1 MNEIRAD
8 PVRNEYL
15 YSVLNVPT
23 TASAND
29 IRERYKALSVI
40 FHPDKQRNGSTK
52 DTAAVEFLAIQKA
65 YQVLSDP
72 FLREVYDFLGE
83 DGLNKQWSPE
93 LRSQSV
99 DQVRHIH
106 PGATLS
112 DSSFQIRAHLRQWKV
127 DRSQEV
133 FDRLIRPR
141 GTVTCG
147 IDASTLFAR
156 GDDLDY
162 DSRGIFARLGG
173 VWISQFAIRH
183 SVTKVL
189 SEKTNL
195 KFTSHL
201 GLGPRN
207 DVLSRNNLMGT
218 IRHQFSPRLAVEA
231 TAHLLDPHLVVAK
244 ASYEDNEN
252 TLNCRVHFIPAL
264 WNLLPPAST
273 ISFSRRLFRHAST
286 VGTVAWT
293 FSPLAMG
300 SFQFDI
306 HSPQPFDFSSPENSV
321 LHAERMNAEFTNKPG
336 SASGFGVGL
345 RTWSYGFQLSGVN
358 SCIKT
363 EWSIWFF
370 ELSLRLKA
378 GIEIGFRGLAYLV
391 TATWTSANTAISTSF
406 GVSTGGLIIR
416 LELDYL
422 HQKWILPITLSPVR
436 NQILEFFS
444 AVVPSTA
451 LVLGY
456 HFVLKPRRRLQRAL
470 YFRKAERVL
479 KEENS
484 EQKRQL
490 RNTAELLSETAKR
503 HMQTERS
510 RGGLVILSAMYGPET
525 DARNLTID
533 VTVPVQ
539 ALVHNSQVCVPGH
552 RTKAGIQG
560 FYDPAPASPKSLRVR
575 YLFRDR
581 PHYAEI
587 PDYIPV
593 VLPLPDHLVN

>member
-1 MNEIRAD
+1 MNESRVD

-23 TASAND
+23 SASANE
-29 IRERYKALSVI
+29 IRERYRALSVI
-40 FHPDKQRNGSTK
+40 FHPDKQRGERTK
-52 DTAAVEFLAIQKA
+52 DTAAVEFLEIQRA
-65 YQVLSDP
+65 YEVLSDP

-83 DGLNKQWSPE
+83 DALKNAWPPE

-99 DQVRHIH
+99 E
-106 PGATLS
+106 
-112 DSSFQIRAHLRQWKV
+112 QIRAHLRRWRI

-141 GTVTCG
+141 GTVTCA

-162 DSRGIFARLGG
+162 DSRGLFARLRG
-173 VWISQFAIRH
+173 VWVSQFAIRH

-189 SEKTNL
+189 NEKTNL

-207 DVLSRNNLMGT
+207 DLLSRNNLMGT

-231 TAHLLDPHLVVAK
+231 TAHFLEPHLVVAK
-244 ASYEDNEN
+244 ASYEDNDN
-252 TLNCRVHFIPAL
+252 TLNCRVHFIPAF

-273 ISFSRRLFRHAST
+273 VSFSRRLFRHAST
-286 VGTVAWT
+286 VGSVAWT
-293 FSPLAMG
+293 FSPLSMG
-300 SFQFDI
+300 SFEFDI
-306 HSPQPFDFSSPENSV
+306 HSPQPFDFSSPENYV
-321 LHAERMNAEFTNKPG
+321 RYTDRMNADFTNKPG
-336 SASGFGVGL
+336 SVSGFGVGL
-345 RTWSYGFQLSGVN
+345 WAWSCGFQLSGIN

-363 EWSIWFF
+363 EWTIWFF
-370 ELSLRLKA
+370 ELSLRFKA
-378 GIEIGFRGLAYLV
+378 GLEIGFRRLAYLV
-391 TATWTSANTAISTSF
+391 TGTWTNANAAISTSF
-406 GVSTGGLIIR
+406 GVSTEGLIMR
-416 LELDYL
+416 FELEYL
-422 HQKWILPITLSPVR
+422 HQKWILPITLSTVR
-436 NQILEFFS
+436 NQTLEFFS
-444 AVVPSTA
+444 AVVPSTV
-451 LVLGY
+451 LLLGY
-456 HFVLKPRRRLQRAL
+456 HFVLKPRRQLQRTL
-470 YFRKAERVL
+470 YFRKAERLL

-484 EQKRQL
+484 QLKR
-490 RNTAELLSETAKR
+490 RIDDTVELLNETAKR
-503 HMQTERS
+503 HMQLERS
-510 RGGLVILSAMYGPET
+510 RGGLVILSATYGPET
-525 DARNLTID
+525 DARSLTID

-539 ALVHNSQVCVPGH
+539 ALVHNSQVHVPGH

-560 FYDPAPASPKSLRVR
+560 FYDPAPASPKCLRVR

-581 PHYAEI
+581 QHYAEI